1 MKNGL
6 ARRRIKRPQRS
17 AARRVKK
24 RSASWTNSELR
35 AVMTEYQ
42 PYKAAR
48 TIHTSVARVES
59 SGSRD
64 PLGQILQGAKCSRR
78 GRTLQ
83 QHARMRCCHPA
94 LHRKGHA
101 VAHHDVELAVAVDVG
116 DGNFVGTGR
125 GINARGQ
132 ALAG

>member
-35 AVMTEYQ
+35 AVITEHQ

-59 SGSRD
+59 PGSRD
-64 PLGQILQGAKCSRR
+64 PLGHILQGAKCPRR
-78 GRTLQ
+78 CRTLH
-83 QHARMRCCHPA
+83 QHARMRRCHPA
-94 LHRKGHA
+94 LHRKGPA
-101 VAHHDVELAVAVDVG
+101 VTHHDAELPLTAATG
-116 DGNFVGTGR
+116 D
-125 GINARGQ
+125 
-132 ALAG
+132 

>member
-42 PYKAAR
+42 PYKAAG
-48 TIHTSVARVES
+48 TIHTSAAGVES
-59 SGSRD
+59 LGQRAR
-64 PLGQILQGAKCSRR
+64 LGQILQCSKCPRR

-83 QHARMRCCHPA
+83 QHTRMRRCHPA

-101 VAHHDVELAVAVDVG
+101 VADHDGELPC
-116 DGNFVGTGR
+116 
-125 GINARGQ
+125 
-132 ALAG
+132 ALDAAEAT

>member
-48 TIHTSVARVES
+48 SIHSYARRVES
-59 SGSRD
+59 LARAVVCDKSRPARSFRAD
-64 PLGQILQGAKCSRR
+64 PARR
-78 GRTLQ
+78 Q
-83 QHARMRCCHPA
+83 MSPAWSYFAAARPDA
-94 LHRKGHA
+94 L
-101 VAHHDVELAVAVDVG
+101 LPP
-116 DGNFVGTGR
+116 
-125 GINARGQ
+125 
-132 ALAG
+132 

>member
-35 AVMTEYQ
+35 AEMTEYQ

-59 SGSRD
+59 PGSRD
-64 PLGQILQGAKCSRR
+64 PLGQILQGAKCPRH

-83 QHARMRCCHPA
+83 QHARMRSCHPA
-94 LHRKGHA
+94 LHRKGPA
-101 VAHHDVELAVAVDVG
+101 FAHHDVDLALPVPVAHA
-116 DGNFVGTGR
+116 NFVRTTR
-125 GINARGQ
+125 D
-132 ALAG
+132 